1 MDKIEKAFLL
11 SLLIVSA
18 ILVLYPQVTSFI
30 DTKNTL
36 SQMLS
41 GQTELVEKTLNNALM
56 QIVGLVILFVA
67 LILALIFI
75 DSKEDKK
82 EE

>member
-11 SLLIVSA
+11 ILLIVSA